1 MILQFH
7 YEILYLQVINQNGAT
22 FPIMKYVTKPTYIFG
37 VLFLLIF
44 TAIGAKAQPGI
55 DDGYQFHDNIK
66 ELPLDMLTRHR
77 ILFTASEI
85 LDKKGVFYDKNA
97 PVLIDI
103 YVKISNEEGSQ
114 QTDCAQQVSNI
125 QLGDLVIC
133 MHRSNTENT
142 RIANIDAAKGHLK
155 LNKDGSVDLS
165 ERSIK
170 KAVKDA
176 VNQMMN

>member
-1 MILQFH
+1 
-7 YEILYLQVINQNGAT
+7 
-22 FPIMKYVTKPTYIFG
+22 MKYLTKPTYIFG
-37 VLFLLIF
+37 VLFLLLF
-44 TAIGAKAQPGI
+44 SAIDAKAQPGI
-55 DDGYQFHDNIK
+55 DEGYQFHDNIK

-77 ILFTASEI
+77 ILSTTSEM
-85 LDKKGVFYDKNA
+85 LDKKGVFYDKDA

-103 YVKISNEEGSQ
+103 YVKTSNGEENP
-114 QTDCAQQVSNI
+114 QTECAQQVSNI

-133 MHRSNTENT
+133 MHRSNTET
-142 RIANIDAAKGHLK
+142 ARIANIDAAKGHLK
-155 LNKDGSVDLS
+155 LNKDGTVDLS